1 MRQGIGGGMRGA
13 MRWGMLLMCMTLLG
27 GCSAMQPKAWQRGD
41 LAQPEMAWDPD
52 PVDAAI
58 RQHTYESK
66 EAASGSATVGGGGCG
81 CN

>member
-1 MRQGIGGGMRGA
+1 MTQGQGRG
-13 MRWGMLLMCMTLLG
+13 MRWGVLVMGVALLS
-27 GCSAMQPKAWQRGD
+27 GCSGMQPKAWQRGD

-52 PVDAAI
+52 PVDAAM
-58 RQHTYESK
+58 RQHTYDSK

>member
-1 MRQGIGGGMRGA
+1 MTQGMRGA
-13 MRWGMLLMCMTLLG
+13 MRWGMLALCVMLLA
-27 GCSAMQPKAWQRGD
+27 GCSGMQPKAWQRGD

-66 EAASGSATVGGGGCG
+66 EAASGSASVAGGGCG

>member
-1 MRQGIGGGMRGA
+1 MTQGMRGGV
-13 MRWGMLLMCMTLLG
+13 RWGVLAIGVILLS
-27 GCSAMQPKAWQRGD
+27 GCSAMEPKAWQRGD

-52 PVDAAI
+52 PLDAAM
-58 RQHTYESK
+58 RQHTYDSK

>member
-1 MRQGIGGGMRGA
+1 MTQGTQSG
-13 MRWGMLLMCMTLLG
+13 MRWGVLVIGVALLS

-52 PVDAAI
+52 PVDAAM
-58 RQHTYESK
+58 RQHTYDSK

>member
-1 MRQGIGGGMRGA
+1 MTQGMLGGMR
-13 MRWGMLLMCMTLLG
+13 WGVLAIGLILLS

-52 PVDAAI
+52 PLDAAM
-58 RQHTYESK
+58 RQHTYDSK

>member
-1 MRQGIGGGMRGA
+1 MIQGMRG
-13 MRWGMLLMCMTLLG
+13 GMLVIGVVLLC

-52 PVDAAI
+52 PLDAAM

>member
-1 MRQGIGGGMRGA
+1 MTQGMRGGMR
-13 MRWGMLLMCMTLLG
+13 WGVLAIGVILLS

-52 PVDAAI
+52 PLDAAM
-58 RQHTYESK
+58 RQHTYDSK

>member
-1 MRQGIGGGMRGA
+1 RGGMRVGF
-13 MRWGMLLMCMTLLG
+13 RWGALLLCLALLSGCAGMT
-27 GCSAMQPKAWQRGD
+27 PKAWQRGD

-58 RQHTYESK
+58 REHTYNSK
-66 EAASGSATVGGGGCG
+66 EAATGSATVAGGGCG